1 MDGEARSS
9 FMYRMGI
16 DIGGT
21 FTDLVL
27 YDEHSKT
34 MQVIKTATTSGNPL
48 VGAQK
53 GMRNLGIDLKSLS
66 DFTHGTT
73 IGTNAI
79 VQKRGARVAL
89 ITTQGMRDI
98 LEADAG
104 VRGVLYDIR
113 GRRAKPLVKRSW
125 RYEVT
130 ERVLVSGEVA
140 QTLDMEA
147 LGGVL
152 RSIAKSDA
160 EAVAVCFLHSYANNA
175 HEKKAEELIR
185 KTLPELFVSL
195 SSDVSNYPREFERF
209 STTVLNSY
217 IGPLM
222 SPYIRTMHDRLE
234 EGGYDRPFWMMSAT
248 GGAIGAEVARHSP
261 VLTINSGPAAGVV
274 ASAHLAKLLGYTNAI
289 SCDVGGTSA
298 DISLI
303 KSYQP
308 AIVRDVAVSGYP
320 NVSPQLDIVTI
331 GSGGGTVAWVDDVGS
346 FRLGPH
352 STGGTPGPAC
362 YGLGGTEATTTDAA
376 VMMGWINP
384 NRPLGGEV
392 LLHPSLAS
400 SAVSRIANAL
410 KVGDEYE
417 MAEAIIKLAVA
428 KMVGGIKIVSTGRG
442 HDVRDFVLVAFGG
455 AGPMFATWIASEL
468 GVRKV
473 VIPMGPGNFC
483 AVGMLQCE
491 VVHQYLRPIRV
502 MTSETSMETLRAL
515 FTELEERGA
524 AQLAEEGFHR
534 ENMRFEAKIA
544 MRYAGQHFTMELPL
558 TASVEDL
565 ERSFHEAHHEAYRF
579 AFNEPVMI
587 TDLILN
593 AYGTKPKAML
603 ENRSGGSEEVP
614 DHLPEKRPVWFEG
627 GFEETPVY
635 WRDHVRGGSSFEG
648 PLILEEMGSTTVVQP
663 GWRAGVDEMG
673 NLILER
679 KG

>member
-1 MDGEARSS
+1 
-9 FMYRMGI
+9 MYRMGV

-27 YDEHSKT
+27 YDERSKT

-48 VGAQK
+48 AGAQK
-53 GMRNLGIDLKSLS
+53 GMRNLGIDLNCLS

-89 ITTQGMRDI
+89 ITTKGMRDI

-130 ERVLVSGEVA
+130 ERMLVHGEVA
-140 QTLDMEA
+140 QALDTEE
-147 LGGVL
+147 LGDVL
-152 RSIAKSDA
+152 RSIAKTDA
-160 EAVAVCFLHSYANNA
+160 EAVAVCFLHSYANNE
-175 HEKKAEELIR
+175 HEKKTEEWIR
-185 KTLPELFVSL
+185 KELPELFVSL
-195 SSDVSNYPREFERF
+195 SSDVSKYPREFERF

-222 SPYIRTMHDRLE
+222 SPYIGTMRDLLGQ
-234 EGGYDRPFWMMSAT
+234 GGYKRPFWMMSAT
-248 GGAIGAEVARHSP
+248 GGAIGAEVAQHSP

-274 ASAHLAKLLGYTNAI
+274 ASTHLANLLGYTNVI

-303 KSYQP
+303 KSYRS

-331 GSGGGTVAWVDDVGS
+331 GSGGGTIAWVDDVGA
-346 FRLGPH
+346 FQLGPR
-352 STGGTPGPAC
+352 STGSRPGPAC

-376 VMMGWINP
+376 VLMGWINP

-392 LLHPSLAS
+392 LLHPSLAR
-400 SAVSRIANAL
+400 SAVARIANAL
-410 KVGDEYE
+410 RVRDEYE
-417 MAEAIIKLAVA
+417 MAAAIIKLAVA

-442 HDVRDFVLVAFGG
+442 HDVRDFVLMAFGG
-455 AGPMFATWIASEL
+455 AGPMFATRIASEL

-483 AVGMLQCE
+483 ALGMLQCE

-502 MTSETSMETLRAL
+502 MTSDTSMEALREL
-515 FTELEERGA
+515 FGALEETGE
-524 AQLAEEGFHR
+524 AQLAAEGFDR
-534 ENMRFEAKIA
+534 GNMRFEGRIA
-544 MRYAGQHFTMELPL
+544 MRYAGQHFTMELPF

-565 ERSFHEAHHEAYRF
+565 ERRFHKEHHEAYRF
-579 AFNEPVMI
+579 AFDEPVMV

-603 ENRSGGSEEVP
+603 EKRWGESGEVP
-614 DHLPEKRPVWFEG
+614 DPLSEKRPVWFEG
-627 GFEETPVY
+627 GFEESPVY
-635 WRDHVRGGSSFEG
+635 WRDHVPEGFSLDG
-648 PLILEEMGSTTVVQP
+648 PLILEEMGSTTIVP
-663 GWRAGVDEMG
+663 SGWRAGLDDMG
-673 NLILER
+673 NVILER